1 MKNFFFGVAMTI
13 IVTLAGWGLF
23 YYLTTPTLSMGYL
36 SLPNFNSTSNSIM
49 TEYND
54 FTEQVATALPT
65 LKEMGFE
72 DPTFCIQLGLLPKA
86 KLRLRS
92 SNISD
97 WNKVD
102 ATAPTKPNWIFT
114 NAIVAAAKN
123 AKKIQNLAKLDG
135 SKNLAKFE
143 HF

>member
-23 YYLTTPTLSMGYL
+23 YYLTTPTLSIGYL
-36 SLPNFNSTSNSIM
+36 SLPDFTRTSSSIM
-49 TEYND
+49 IEYDD
-54 FTEQVATALPT
+54 FTNQVAEALPT
-65 LKEMGFE
+65 LKELGYG

-97 WNKVD
+97 WDKVKD
-102 ATAPTKPNWIFT
+102 IAASKPNWFVT
-114 NAIVAAAKN
+114 NAIVAAAKH
-123 AKKIQNLAKLDG
+123 AKKIQ
-135 SKNLAKFE
+135 E
-143 HF
+143 HGEA